1 MNLIY
6 HLLCRYQF
14 SVKGQLSNEMII
26 LKVNCKNKMGNS
38 ISIQCKKKFR
48 SIKKKLTRQCDVE
61 EINLFEW

>member
-26 LKVNCKNKMGNS
+26 LNGKVNCKIRMVE
-38 ISIQCKKKFR
+38 IPVHIWEIQYQFSVKN
-48 SIKKKLTRQCDVE
+48 
-61 EINLFEW
+61 NLGVLK

>member
-26 LKVNCKNKMGNS
+26 LNGKVNCKIRMVEIQSNFINKYG
-38 ISIQCKKKFR
+38 KFN
-48 SIKKKLTRQCDVE
+48 
-61 EINLFEW
+61 IN

>member
-1 MNLIY
+1 M
-6 HLLCRYQF
+6 
-14 SVKGQLSNEMII
+14 KMII

-38 ISIQCKKKFR
+38 ISIQCKKKFM